1 MNSPSVIIIVLNW
14 MRVGATLKCLESIAR
29 LDYPK
34 DRVTVL
40 VVDNASLD
48 HSSEI
53 IQQSCPGITVIQ
65 NEENKGYAGGN
76 NVGIQAALALGPDFI
91 LILNNDTILDP
102 QMLKL
107 SVSTLADEQ
116 AAGVVGPMVYHASE
130 PEIIQSAGGI
140 LGLNWHPLHLAE
152 NQADIGQFSDSHLV
166 DWLSGCALVTRV
178 ETIRQIGLFDERF
191 FSYYEDL
198 DWCLRMKAAGW
209 KIIHVPQAKIWH
221 TGVQP
226 NYQPKPYVTYY
237 MARNQL
243 LLLQKHHAPLGA
255 WVRAISADLRTL
267 LSWTLSSKWKAK
279 KAHRNALWR
288 GMLDFIFQR
297 WGKAEIP
304 G

>member
-1 MNSPSVIIIVLNW
+1 MQVE
-14 MRVGATLKCLESIAR
+14 ATLKCLETIAR

-40 VVDNASLD
+40 VVDNASRD
-48 HSSEI
+48 QSSEI

-65 NEENKGYAGGN
+65 NVENKGYAGGN

-140 LGLNWHPLHLAE
+140 LDLNWHPMHLAE

-166 DWLSGCALVTRV
+166 DWLSGCALVTRA

-198 DWCLRMKAAGW
+198 DWCLRVKAAGW
-209 KIIHVPQAKIWH
+209 EIVHVPRAKIWH

-226 NYQPKPYVTYY
+226 NYQPEPYVTYY
-237 MARNQL
+237 MARNKL
-243 LLLQKHHAPLGA
+243 LLLMKHHAPLRAWWTA
-255 WVRAISADLRTL
+255 WVNNIHIL
-267 LSWTLSSKWKAK
+267 LSWTFLPKWRIK
-279 KAHRNALWR
+279 KEHRNALWR
-288 GMLDFIFQR
+288 GMVDFLNKR
-297 WGKAEIP
+297 WGKAEI
-304 G
+304 